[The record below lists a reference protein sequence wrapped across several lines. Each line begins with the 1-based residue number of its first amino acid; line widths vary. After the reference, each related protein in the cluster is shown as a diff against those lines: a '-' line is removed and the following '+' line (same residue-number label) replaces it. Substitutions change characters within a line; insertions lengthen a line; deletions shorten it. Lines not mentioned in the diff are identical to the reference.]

1 MIRAA
6 DSCDARSLAAIYNH
20 YIEQSVITFEE
31 APVADGEMARRIE
44 SVGAHYPWLVS
55 ASGEHIDGYAYAAAW
70 QSRSAYRYT
79 VETTIYCDPERRAVG
94 VGRKL
99 YSALLDALRQ
109 RELHS
114 AIAGIALPNDAS
126 VALHEKLG
134 YRKIAEFH
142 EVGFKFG
149 RWIDVGYWELLL

>member
-1 MIRAA
+1 MIRTA
-6 DSCDARSLAAIYNH
+6 DSRDARSVAAIYNH
-20 YIEQSVITFEE
+20 YIEQTVITFEE

-44 SVGAHYPWLVS
+44 SVGARYPWLVS
-55 ASGEHIDGYAYAAAW
+55 EGDDGVDGYAYAAAW
-70 QSRSAYRYT
+70 QTRSAYRYT
-79 VETTIYCDPERRAVG
+79 VETTIYCDHERLGVG
-94 VGRKL
+94 VGREL
-99 YSALLDALRQ
+99 YTALLDDLRQ

-142 EVGFKFG
+142 EVGFKLG